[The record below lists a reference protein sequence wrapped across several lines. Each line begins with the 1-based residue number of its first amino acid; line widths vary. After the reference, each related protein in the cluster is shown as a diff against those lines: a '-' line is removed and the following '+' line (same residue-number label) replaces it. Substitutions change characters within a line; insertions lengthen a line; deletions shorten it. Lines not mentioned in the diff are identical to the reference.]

1 MPILH
6 RNMDGVRMTLTRL
19 IPALLTLLLFLAP
32 ARAEL
37 LDPTPRTAVMSAFAP
52 ELVTLLAS
60 TRDKRV
66 ISVHGVD
73 FTLGTLSGRP
83 VVLVLSG
90 VSMVN
95 AAMTTQMLL
104 DRFKVDALLFSGIA
118 GGLDPNLHI
127 GDVAV
132 PRRWGQYLESHIVR
146 EGTDGALKPV
156 PWASLPYPAY
166 GVIQPSNAYVRV
178 PGRTEPVRKFW
189 FEADATL
196 LALAEKAV
204 AGVKLDK
211 CAANKTCLETSPK
224 IVMGGE
230 GVSGPAF
237 MDNAGWRTYLNGT
250 LGARVVDM
258 ESAAVALVAEQN
270 GVPYLI
276 FRSVSDL
283 AGADP
288 DENRIP
294 TFMALASSNAAKLVT
309 AMLAEMPRITN
320 P

>member
-1 MPILH
+1 M
-6 RNMDGVRMTLTRL
+6 TRL
-19 IPALLTLLLFLAP
+19 VTAFLALMLFLAP

-37 LDPTPRTAVMSAFAP
+37 LDATPRTAVMSAFAP

-60 TRDKRV
+60 TKDKKV
-66 ISVHGVD
+66 VEVHGVE
-73 FTLGTLSGRP
+73 FTLGTLAGRP

-104 DRFKVDALLFSGIA
+104 DRFKVDALMFSGIA
-118 GGLDPNLHI
+118 GGLDPALHI
-127 GDVAV
+127 GDVMVA
-132 PRRWGQYLESHIVR
+132 RRWGQYLESHFVR
-146 EGTDGALKPV
+146 EGKDGALKPV

-178 PGRTEPVRKFW
+178 PGKAEPVRKFW
-189 FEADATL
+189 FEADAGL
-196 LALAEKAV
+196 MAIAERAV
-204 AGVKLDK
+204 TGVKLDK

-224 IVMGGE
+224 IVMGGD

-250 LGARVVDM
+250 IGAKVVDM
-258 ESAAVALVAEQN
+258 ESAAVAMVAEQN
-270 GVPYLI
+270 GVPYII

-294 TFMALASSNAAKLVT
+294 TFMALASSNAAKVVT
-309 AMLAEMPRITN
+309 AMLAAMPKV

>member
-1 MPILH
+1 MI
-6 RNMDGVRMTLTRL
+6 RLTTAFL
-19 IPALLTLLLFLAP
+19 ALLLFLSP

-37 LDPTPRTAVMSAFAP
+37 LDTTPRTAVMSAFAP

-60 TRDKRV
+60 TRDKKV
-66 ISVHGVD
+66 VSVRGVD

-118 GGLDPNLHI
+118 GGLDAHLHI

-146 EGTDGALKPV
+146 EGADGALKPV
-156 PWASLPYPAY
+156 AWSSLPYPAF

-178 PGRTEPVRKFW
+178 PGKAEPIRKFW
-189 FEADATL
+189 FEADAGLT
-196 LALAEKAV
+196 ALAEKAV
-204 AGVKLDK
+204 AGVRLDK

-237 MDNAGWRTYLNGT
+237 MDNAGWRAYLNGT

-270 GVPYLI
+270 GVPYII

-288 DENRIP
+288 DENRMH
-294 TFMALASSNAAKLVT
+294 TFMALAASNAAKVVT
-309 AMLAEMPRITN
+309 AMLASMSAVSASPA

>member
-1 MPILH
+1 M
-6 RNMDGVRMTLTRL
+6 TRL
-19 IPALLTLLLFLAP
+19 ITALLALLLFMIP

-37 LDPTPRTAVMSAFAP
+37 LDDMPRTAVMSAFSP
-52 ELVTLLAS
+52 ELAALLANTS
-60 TRDKRV
+60 DKKV

-73 FTLGTLSGRP
+73 FTLGTLAGRP

-95 AAMTTQMLL
+95 AAMTTQMLF

-118 GGLDPNLHI
+118 GGLDAGLHI

-132 PRRWGQYLESHIVR
+132 PRRWGQYLESHFVR
-146 EGTDGALKPV
+146 EGKDGTLKPA

-166 GVIQPSNAYVRV
+166 GVIQPSNAYIRV
-178 PGRTEPVRKFW
+178 PGQTEPVRKFW
-189 FEADATL
+189 FDVDAGL
-196 LALAEKAV
+196 LGMAEKAV
-204 AGVKLDK
+204 VGLQLDK
-211 CAANKTCLETSPK
+211 CAANKTCLETTPK
-224 IVMGGE
+224 IVVGGD

-237 MDNAGWRTYLNGT
+237 MDNAGWRTYLNT
-250 LGARVVDM
+250 TIGAKVVDM

-270 GVPYLI
+270 NVPYII

-288 DENRIP
+288 DENRIR
-294 TFMALASSNAAKLVT
+294 TFTTLASGNAARVMT
-309 AMLAEMPRITN
+309 ALLEAMSRTRSTP
-320 P
+320 PPHP